1 MLQEVCKILREQ
13 FAYLRDTSKIG
24 DQELELHVR
33 EVFRNWLQRVKTKQ
47 RRAGKQ
53 MAESAALR
61 LESENQALESGTEGG
76 RNQSS
81 NAGTSVPANLI
92 STLSSRTA
100 KCFPPSL

>member
-24 DQELELHVR
+24 DHELELHVR
-33 EVFRNWLQRVKTKQ
+33 EVFRNWLQRFKTKQ
-47 RRAGKQ
+47 RRANKQ

-61 LESENQALESGTEGG
+61 LESENQALESGTEEEG
-76 RNQSS
+76 NQSS

-92 STLSSRTA
+92 STVSPRTA